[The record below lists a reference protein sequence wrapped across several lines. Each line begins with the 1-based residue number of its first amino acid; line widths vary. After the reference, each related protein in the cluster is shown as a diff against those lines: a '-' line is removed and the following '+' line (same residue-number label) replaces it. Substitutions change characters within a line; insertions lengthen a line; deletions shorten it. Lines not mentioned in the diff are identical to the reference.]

1 MTDMAALVHTLMRG
15 FKIERERYEKGLG
28 YQNHRRIFIGVLLS
42 FFLPDKRKN
51 FWTLMMGPV
60 DFLIATL
67 GFIFSL
73 FFVLLV

>member
-42 FFLPDKRKN
+42 FFLTWQKEKIL
-51 FWTLMMGPV
+51 WILMVGHV
-60 DFLIATL
+60 DFLIATS
-67 GFIFSL
+67 GFIF
-73 FFVLLV
+73 